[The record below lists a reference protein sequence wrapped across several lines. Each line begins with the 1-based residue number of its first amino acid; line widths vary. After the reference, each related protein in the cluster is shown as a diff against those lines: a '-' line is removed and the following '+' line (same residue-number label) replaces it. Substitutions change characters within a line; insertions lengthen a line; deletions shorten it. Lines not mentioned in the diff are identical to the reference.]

1 MSTAAFDSAPEYDIA
16 ALDSGGEHGL
26 AGTIFS
32 GKLHFSPITGSTNS
46 DALAAARSGA
56 PHGSVFFAD
65 EQSAGRG
72 RGQRLIEGGDV
83 GHDGQVQLLVNS
95 LDEFLPMVA
104 IGPGAIGT
112 IESYDGGAG
121 SGQGG
126 GGGEIGRD
134 ARSRRAIPLLDAD
147 DGQLCILPDSRY
159 MFRAVEA
166 QAGGPSA
173 NRGHCDAVNG
183 VGVVQR
189 IAGGSLA

>member
-1 MSTAAFDSAPEYDIA
+1 MPKINCVYCGQEIDTTRYAAGQPV
-16 ALDSGGEHGL
+16 
-26 AGTIFS
+26 
-32 GKLHFSPITGSTNS
+32 KCPNCGSDNTV
-46 DALAAARSGA
+46 A
-56 PHGSVFFAD
+56 
-65 EQSAGRG
+65 AGRG

>member
-72 RGQRLIEGGDV
+72 RGN
-83 GHDGQVQLLVNS
+83 HDW
-95 LDEFLPMVA
+95 
-104 IGPGAIGT
+104 
-112 IESYDGGAG
+112 
-121 SGQGG
+121 
-126 GGGEIGRD
+126 
-134 ARSRRAIPLLDAD
+134 
-147 DGQLCILPDSRY
+147 
-159 MFRAVEA
+159 
-166 QAGGPSA
+166 
-173 NRGHCDAVNG
+173 H
-183 VGVVQR
+183 
-189 IAGGSLA
+189 